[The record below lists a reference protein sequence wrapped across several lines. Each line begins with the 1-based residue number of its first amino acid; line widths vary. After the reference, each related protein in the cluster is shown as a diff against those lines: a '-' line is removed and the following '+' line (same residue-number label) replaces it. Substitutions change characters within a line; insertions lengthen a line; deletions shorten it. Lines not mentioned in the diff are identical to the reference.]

1 MYYGIRR
8 ETKAALKGAIE
19 NYLVFY
25 NEERIKASLGGLSIK
40 EHRDKL
46 AKCPAFSP
54 KPLLSY
60 NPQLIAFDTTKPLI
74 LDLSHFSRKRWQRML
89 LSLFA

>member
-1 MYYGIRR
+1 MRRSMSRKGNSGGNAACEGFFGRMKTEMHYGVRR
-8 ETKAALKGAIE
+8 ETEAALKGAIE

-46 AKCPAFSP
+46 AKMS
-54 KPLLSY
+54 S
-60 NPQLIAFDTTKPLI
+60 I
-74 LDLSHFSRKRWQRML
+74 
-89 LSLFA
+89 

>member
-1 MYYGIRR
+1 MHYGIRR
-8 ETKAALKGAIE
+8 ETEAAPKGAIE

-46 AKCPAFSP
+46 AKMS
-54 KPLLSY
+54 S
-60 NPQLIAFDTTKPLI
+60 I
-74 LDLSHFSRKRWQRML
+74 
-89 LSLFA
+89 

>member
-1 MYYGIRR
+1 MHYGIRR
-8 ETKAALKGAIE
+8 ETEAAPKGAIE

-54 KPLLSY
+54 KPFLSY
-60 NPQLIAFDTTKPLI
+60 SPGIRRNGSKD
-74 LDLSHFSRKRWQRML
+74 FSRVNKRWW
-89 LSLFA
+89 FAGDNGKG

>member
-1 MYYGIRR
+1 MSRKGNGGDNAACEGFFGRMKTEMYYGIRW

-40 EHRDKL
+40 GHRDKL
-46 AKCPAFSP
+46 AKMS
-54 KPLLSY
+54 S
-60 NPQLIAFDTTKPLI
+60 I
-74 LDLSHFSRKRWQRML
+74 
-89 LSLFA
+89 

>member
-1 MYYGIRR
+1 MRRSMSRKGNSGDNAACEGFFGRMKTGMYYGIRW

-46 AKCPAFSP
+46 AKMS
-54 KPLLSY
+54 S
-60 NPQLIAFDTTKPLI
+60 I
-74 LDLSHFSRKRWQRML
+74 
-89 LSLFA
+89 

>member
-1 MYYGIRR
+1 MYYGIRW

-46 AKCPAFSP
+46 AKMS
-54 KPLLSY
+54 S
-60 NPQLIAFDTTKPLI
+60 I
-74 LDLSHFSRKRWQRML
+74 
-89 LSLFA
+89 